1 MRSNKLSAKEM
12 IVFFQKGDNSTE
24 WSWARRQVMV
34 GVNEKAKIEEFI
46 EETTQDV
53 MPNRLINPTVPQ
65 RVRGNLRM
73 KDLVQPTMMKMLTQK
88 IRNRL
93 PPRMPSLKVQGCA
106 E

>member
-1 MRSNKLSAKEM
+1 M
-12 IVFFQKGDNSTE
+12 IVFVQKGDNSTE

-34 GVNEKAKIEEFI
+34 GVNETTEIEEFI

-65 RVRGNLRM
+65 RLRGNLRM
-73 KDLVQPTMMKMLTQK
+73 KDLVQPTMTKRLTQK
-88 IRNRL
+88 IRNML
-93 PPRMPSLKVQGCA
+93 PPRMPSLKVQACV